1 MLRFTRELQIHPEN
15 FTIRSPLLFWEKISQ
30 KTKQNKK
37 KSISKHNER
46 QTGKLNRKQLK
57 ILVRNNCYYF
67 CNFFNILL
75 SWVSHYILMKLHLLY
90 VLTKD
95 LFIHLGFALKLIIL
109 AIRQMKKAISLKDSH
124 ATCLYDFVL
133 M

>member
-1 MLRFTRELQIHPEN
+1 MLRSTRELQIHTEN
-15 FTIRSPLLFWEKISQ
+15 FTIRSPLLLWEKISQ
-30 KTKQNKK
+30 KTQQN
-37 KSISKHNER
+37 KSISKHNGR
-46 QTGKLNRKQLK
+46 QTSW
-57 ILVRNNCYYF
+57 IWNNWRYLLETIVCYYF

-75 SWVSHYILMKLHLLY
+75 SWVSHHILMKLHLLY

-95 LFIHLGFALKLIIL
+95 LFILLGFALKLIIL